1 MDNICSSRSAAI
13 IAVRCRA
20 QGTAVANA
28 YHASSHK
35 KQMSGLIASTSS
47 ITRRGLYTTPSNV
60 QLVSNSMRTRCS
72 CPAASRSSSACLMV
86 RNGTAP

>member
-1 MDNICSSRSAAI
+1 
-13 IAVRCRA
+13 
-20 QGTAVANA
+20 
-28 YHASSHK
+28 
-35 KQMSGLIASTSS
+35 MSGLIASTSS